1 MENQPK
7 LNSSKEVIAFLAER
21 FPHCFSAEGEA
32 RPLKIGIFQD
42 LVDRVAG
49 EMNLS
54 KTQLRSALRLYTSSW
69 RYLYGVKP
77 GATRVD
83 LDGNPCGELDE
94 QHVEHARKQL
104 EEAKARV
111 QAQRAEQQ
119 AKKRAPRRER
129 KPRPT
134 TPRRKEGAERKPR
147 AQKPVEKAPKTVK
160 APREE
165 QHTPVSD
172 ISALTVGQALKV
184 KAGQNAMDATVLE
197 ITKDGVRVQLNSGMS
212 LIVRAEH
219 LVF

>member
-1 MENQPK
+1 M
-7 LNSSKEVIAFLAER
+7 LNSKRKNAKL
-21 FPHCFSAEGEA
+21 PQ
-32 RPLKIGIFQD
+32 L
-42 LVDRVAG
+42 LVRK
-49 EMNLS
+49 
-54 KTQLRSALRLYTSSW
+54 KT
-69 RYLYGVKP
+69 
-77 GATRVD
+77 
-83 LDGNPCGELDE
+83 
-94 QHVEHARKQL
+94 
-104 EEAKARV
+104 
-111 QAQRAEQQ
+111 
-119 AKKRAPRRER
+119 RRER